1 MRGDEFRAL
10 QYDFNMQR
18 LKTIL
23 PRRTSPLFILFV
35 VVFLDLLGYG
45 TIIPLLPFYVQRL
58 GGDAVVVGALGSLYA
73 LMQLLSGPIL
83 GAMGDHYGRRPILLG
98 SILGTAFAYLLLAM
112 ATEPAFLFIAIML
125 DGITGGNLSTA
136 YAYIADVT
144 EPEQRA
150 RGMGLVG
157 AAFGLGLMLGPAMGG
172 LLSAFGLSVPAFAAF
187 ALASANVLLVW
198 FGLKESL
205 PQEKRTRILRWR
217 SLNWVSQLTMLARM
231 KTVRILL
238 VAMFLLNLAFA
249 GLQTNFPLFSQARFD
264 WTTTQTGI
272 FFAFVGVCAVVIQ
285 GFLLGKIQPR
295 FGDKRLAL
303 SGLLMMAFAL
313 ALVAIAPAGWM
324 MYPLVALGALGSGTS
339 IPTLTGLVSQ
349 RVAADEQGRL
359 MGGTQVVLNL
369 AAIAGPTLAGVAF
382 ERVAIGA
389 PYALGAIFAALAF
402 ACAWYGLRKFKAAAT
417 IRPPRA

>member
-1 MRGDEFRAL
+1 
-10 QYDFNMQR
+10 MQR
-18 LKTIL
+18 IKLLVPPT
-23 PRRTSPLFILFV
+23 RSPLFVLFV
-35 VVFLDLLGYG
+35 VVFIDLLGYG
-45 TIIPLLPFYVQRL
+45 TIIPLLPFYVERV
-58 GGDAVVVGALGSLYA
+58 GGGAVFVGLLGSLYA

-83 GAMGDHYGRRPILLG
+83 GALGDHYGRRPILLG
-98 SILGTAFAYLLLAM
+98 SIIGTAVAYLILAT
-112 ATEPAFLFIAIML
+112 ANAPAFLVAAILL

-144 EPEQRA
+144 VPETRA

-172 LLSAFGLSVPAFAAF
+172 LLSAYGLSVPAFAACAF
-187 ALASANVLLVW
+187 ASANVLLVW

-205 PQEKRTRILRWR
+205 PRDKRSKILRWR
-217 SLNWVSQLTMLARM
+217 SLNWISQLVALARLN
-231 KTVRILL
+231 TVRILL

-249 GLQTNFPLFSQARFD
+249 GLQTNFPLYSQARFG
-264 WTTTQTGI
+264 WTTTQNGI

-303 SGLLMMAFAL
+303 SGLAMMMGAL
-313 ALVAIAPAGWM
+313 FLVAFAPAGWM

-339 IPTLTGLVSQ
+339 IPTLTGLISQ

-359 MGGTQVVLNL
+359 MGGTQVVLSL
-369 AAIAGPTLAGVAF
+369 AAIVGPTCAGLAF
-382 ERVAIGA
+382 ERVGVSA
-389 PYALGAIFAALAF
+389 PYVLGAMFAALALL
-402 ACAWYGLRKFKAAAT
+402 CAWYGLRFNL
-417 IRPPRA
+417 RAQ